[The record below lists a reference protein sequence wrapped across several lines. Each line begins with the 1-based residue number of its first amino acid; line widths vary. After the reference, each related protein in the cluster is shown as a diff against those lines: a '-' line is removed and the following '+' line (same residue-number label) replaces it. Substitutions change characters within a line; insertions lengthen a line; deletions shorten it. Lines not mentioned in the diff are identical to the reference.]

1 MKIKA
6 YAKVNLALKVIN
18 KREDGYHNLVTIM
31 DLVDIYDVLH
41 ISKCDK
47 LIFTCSDKSLENDNN
62 LIIKTINILHNEYP
76 NTKRLGAKIHLDKYI
91 PYGAGL
97 GGGSSDALATLI
109 ALNRLW
115 KLNLNFSEMVKIA
128 LKIGSDVPY
137 FLLGGLGILSGIG
150 ENVNHINSNLTLY
163 YLLILPKYSCSTKEV
178 YEANKIY
185 DDNLENIDEMIVA
198 FHQNNIDQVIANMF
212 NDLTDA
218 AISINDLE
226 PKIKNIIEEVNNL
239 INDNHI
245 DGKAIM
251 SGSGS
256 TVFAAFKNKKD
267 LDLIASKLDNKNYL
281 LFKTKSKKNA

>member
-6 YAKVNLALKVIN
+6 YAKVNLALKVVS

-31 DLVDIYDVLH
+31 DLLDLYDVVH

-62 LIIKTINILHNEYP
+62 LIIKAINILHNEYP
-76 NTKRLGAKIHLDKYI
+76 ETKQFGAKIHLDKYI

-97 GGGSSDALATLI
+97 GGGSSDAAATLVC
-109 ALNRLW
+109 LNKLW
-115 KLNLNFSEMVKIA
+115 KLNLKFSEMVNIA
-128 LKIGSDVPY
+128 LKVGSDVPY
-137 FLLGGLGILSGIG
+137 FLLGDLGILSGIG
-150 ENVNHINSNLTLY
+150 ENVNYINSNLTLY
-163 YLLILPKYSCSTKEV
+163 YLLIMPKYSCSTKEV
-178 YEANKIY
+178 YEANKICG
-185 DDNLENIDEMIVA
+185 DDLDNIDKMIIA
-198 FHQNNIDQVIANMF
+198 FHEDDISGVISNMF

-226 PKIKNIIEEVNNL
+226 PKIKDIIEDVNGL

-245 DGKAIM
+245 DAKTIM

-256 TVFAAFKNKKD
+256 TVVAAFKNKKD
-267 LDLIASKLDNKNYL
+267 LDLIASKLDNKNYQL
-281 LFKTKSKKNA
+281 IKTKSKKNA